1 MAKTFTVGNGLQ
13 RGERH
18 PVWGAVVLA
27 FVCTGAAGAC
37 GPAQPDAGDEANGGD
52 TSGPG
57 EARAAGCATAPGLD
71 APRTILEVVDQVNAL
86 PKPVSLPCFLATL
99 PRPLELHAS
108 QSIFSAQPATG
119 RRSPRMFIFS
129 GALTLT
135 IVPDGRGSRLLEFGE
150 ARSDTTSLK
159 GEIEFPVS
167 SELGDEAPFERLMF
181 MDNSTTCSACHAG
194 EEPAEDITFTRAFV
208 SQALRPAPGERV
220 SLSEL
225 LTESG
230 ACDLDA
236 EPERCAMLNA
246 VLGDGDVVDGEFPA
260 TTPTFY

>member
-1 MAKTFTVGNGLQ
+1 VRLAACMAKTFTVGNGLQ

-71 APRTILEVVDQVNAL
+71 APRTILEV
-86 PKPVSLPCFLATL
+86 
-99 PRPLELHAS
+99 HAS

-167 SELGDEAPFERLMF
+167 SELGNEAPFERLMF